1 MRVKTF
7 PLGRVLATPGA
18 MRALAESGQ
27 TAGSFVSRHVGGNWG
42 CVGDEDRRLNDEAVL
57 TGDRILSSYRT
68 DRGVK
73 IWVITEADRTLT
85 TILLPEEY

>member
-1 MRVKTF
+1 MRVF

-27 TAGSFVSRHVGGNWG
+27 TAGCFVARHAGGDRG
-42 CVGDEDRRLNDEAVL
+42 CMDEEDRRLNDEAL
-57 TGDRILSSYRT
+57 IQGDRILSAYRT

-73 IWVITEADRTLT
+73 LWVITEADRSST
-85 TILLPEEY
+85 TVLLPEEY